1 MFESGGRKSDDSVF
15 TAAGEKA
22 GLKPRASLEEDACNV
37 STDANPGSDN
47 ELLKKLERRVL
58 CE

>member
-1 MFESGGRKSDDSVF
+1 MFDSGGRRRDDSGF
-15 TAAGEKA
+15 TAAGENA
-22 GLKPRASLEEDACNV
+22 GLKPRASLEKDTCNV
-37 STDANPGSDN
+37 SADANPGSDN

>member
-1 MFESGGRKSDDSVF
+1 MTVF
-15 TAAGEKA
+15 LPQLERRLAQT
-22 GLKPRASLEEDACNV
+22 RVSLEKGTCNV
-37 STDANPGSDN
+37 SSDAKLGPDN

>member
-1 MFESGGRKSDDSVF
+1 MFGSGGRKSDDSGF

-22 GLKPRASLEEDACNV
+22 GLKPRASLEKDACNL
-37 STDANPGSDN
+37 SADADQGSDN

>member
-1 MFESGGRKSDDSVF
+1 MFSSEGRKSDDSVF

-22 GLKPRASLEEDACNV
+22 GLKPRASLEKDTCNM
-37 STDANPGSDN
+37 STDANPGLDN